1 MRPPSN
7 LAPASSRRGLLVP
20 LECKKTFS
28 GRAASQIPPGELT
41 AFPQTSS
48 LAAPPQEPH
57 TPTLGPLGPGLRPS
71 PLTRNRRLAAS
82 IGPPTNLPIVA
93 IARRCRQMCAD
104 IEGLTVPTAGLLRF
118 SFTPLFLLRL
128 TVPTE
133 HDRGAHCR
141 RDLAWS

>member
-1 MRPPSN
+1 VPPLKLSPSKFQERPSGASRMQENFQRPGCAPGPARRAYSVPTDL
-7 LAPASSRRGLLVP
+7 LAGCASPR
-20 LECKKTFS
+20 
-28 GRAASQIPPGELT
+28 T
-41 AFPQTSS
+41 A
-48 LAAPPQEPH
+48 H
-57 TPTLGPLGPGLRPS
+57 PTLGPLGPGLRPS

-118 SFTPLFLLRL
+118 SFTALFLLRL

-141 RDLAWS
+141 RDLVWS